1 MRIAGSVLESLR
13 AFGAVFRNPNLRRL
27 QLAGAGSTLG
37 TWAYG
42 VAIAVYAYHAGGAR
56 AVGILYAVRW
66 GIGAVAAPWFA
77 VLADRTSR
85 RRTMLAADVVRA
97 VLLTGIA
104 VLTFVYCLAV
114 TLITRFAAER
124 MRASPRMAAWLN
136 RVAGTMLLGFG
147 VRLALG
153 K

>member
-1 MRIAGSVLESLR
+1 MA
-13 AFGAVFRNPNLRRL
+13 
-27 QLAGAGSTLG
+27 
-37 TWAYG
+37 
-42 VAIAVYAYHAGGAR
+42 
-56 AVGILYAVRW
+56 
-66 GIGAVAAPWFA
+66 
-77 VLADRTSR
+77 
-85 RRTMLAADVVRA
+85 
-97 VLLTGIA
+97 LTIA